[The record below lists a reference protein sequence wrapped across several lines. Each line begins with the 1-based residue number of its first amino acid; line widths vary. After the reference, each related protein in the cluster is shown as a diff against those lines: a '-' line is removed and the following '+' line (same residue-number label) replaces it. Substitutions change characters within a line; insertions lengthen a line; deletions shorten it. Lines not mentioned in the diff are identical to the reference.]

1 MDFSILS
8 LFAIRPAIYS
18 DPINDRNVFHIPG
31 FVVTQ
36 AVMSWKTWSVATLSI
51 SAAKIM
57 KPEYCSLICFW
68 SKSHL
73 CGSVRGIVLG
83 AYILV

>member
-18 DPINDRNVFHIPG
+18 DPINDKNVFHILG
-31 FVVTQ
+31 FVITQ
-36 AVMSWKTWSVATLSI
+36 TVMSWKTRSAATLSI

-57 KPEYCSLICFW
+57 KPEYCSLICF
-68 SKSHL
+68 
-73 CGSVRGIVLG
+73 
-83 AYILV
+83 LVKVSPLWKR

>member
-18 DPINDRNVFHIPG
+18 DPINDKNVFHIPS

-36 AVMSWKTWSVATLSI
+36 VVMSWKTRSVATLSI

-57 KPEYCSLICFW
+57 KPEYCSLISFLAKA
-68 SKSHL
+68 SPFK
-73 CGSVRGIVLG
+73 G
-83 AYILV
+83 ALAILDEAMRI